1 MLRRDFGDYLEFV
14 QKIQE
19 ADEEK
24 TKNSAK
30 NVRRHA
36 EKKIKSSC
44 TGIHEPG
51 FRHLRQLQYKK
62 YNTQAAECQFRQE

>member
-24 TKNSAK
+24 TKK
-30 NVRRHA
+30 
-36 EKKIKSSC
+36 
-44 TGIHEPG
+44 
-51 FRHLRQLQYKK
+51 LYKER
-62 YNTQAAECQFRQE
+62 TQTR